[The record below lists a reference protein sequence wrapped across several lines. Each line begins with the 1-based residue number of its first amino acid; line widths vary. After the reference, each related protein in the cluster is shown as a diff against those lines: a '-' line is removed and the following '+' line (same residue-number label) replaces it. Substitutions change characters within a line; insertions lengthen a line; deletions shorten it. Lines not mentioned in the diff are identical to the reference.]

1 MGEMPFIG
9 AKISLISKG
18 DIRYEG
24 TLYSIDMNESTIALQ
39 NGTTSTPDFFA
50 SQTSWQMIVRRCVC
64 LFLLDAALSHPKT
77 RCVPVTVKSFGTENR
92 RPEKFLPPSDEIY
105 EYIIFKGELIPAAS
119 SS

>member
-39 NGTTSTPDFFA
+39 SGADAPHAFVAPPLFGSIKPILPHA
-50 SQTSWQMIVRRCVC
+50 S
-64 LFLLDAALSHPKT
+64 
-77 RCVPVTVKSFGTENR
+77 
-92 RPEKFLPPSDEIY
+92 
-105 EYIIFKGELIPAAS
+105 
-119 SS
+119 

>member
-39 NGTTSTPDFFA
+39 NGVAPRLYVEVLNIRDTISACSTQAFGHICSA
-50 SQTSWQMIVRRCVC
+50 ERCIHMV
-64 LFLLDAALSHPKT
+64 F
-77 RCVPVTVKSFGTENR
+77 
-92 RPEKFLPPSDEIY
+92 
-105 EYIIFKGELIPAAS
+105 
-119 SS
+119 